1 MALNIING
9 TDAAERMD
17 GTQQRDLIHAAGGND
32 TAIGWFGNDKIYGE
46 LGDDFVAGQA
56 GNDTLFGGAGNDW
69 LQSDDYD
76 QGYSDRMYG
85 GAGNDKIFADDKID
99 YSYGGAG
106 DDQVTIYFDV
116 GGVAYGG
123 AGVDTL
129 VMNYIGASL
138 NAAGVNYDVSV
149 TLRGPDAGATSGPD
163 SMVLA
168 GFEALTITTYM
179 GNDTVTGGALNDR
192 IDVYSGAN
200 IVQAGAGDDYV
211 SFHSG
216 VQNMLDGGA
225 GQDTIHIIAWED
237 LDGLTLTVTG
247 TDTVDDAGSVL
258 TGFEIWQVNGSNF
271 DDHVIFGDGSDWMRG
286 RGGADVVQGMR
297 GHDRLAGGAGDD
309 DLYGGIGGD
318 VLRGGLGSDSLTGGA
333 GADTFQF
340 GQLKA
345 VGDGITDFVSG
356 VDHIEIG
363 ARVIARVLSPGV
375 VADSMFHMGDAIGDT
390 GQFVYRAEA
399 GAGLL
404 IWDANGT
411 GDGGE
416 LLIARLD
423 GAPPLVA
430 ADLTILP
437 FP

>member
-1 MALNIING
+1 MIIMKRRRVLG
-9 TDAAERMD
+9 WAA
-17 GTQQRDLIHAAGGND
+17 GLTGVSLLAPIASIGHAADQAPTPSQHRGPFYPRQFPVDKDFDLTMIAGHD
-32 TAIGWFGNDKIYGE
+32 GVAFGEI
-46 LGDDFVAGQA
+46 
-56 GNDTLFGGAGNDW
+56 
-69 LQSDDYD
+69 
-76 QGYSDRMYG
+76 
-85 GAGNDKIFADDKID
+85 
-99 YSYGGAG
+99 
-106 DDQVTIYFDV
+106 VTIFGRVSDV
-116 GGVAYGG
+116 DGQ
-123 AGVDTL
+123 
-129 VMNYIGASL
+129 SL
-138 NAAGVNYDVSV
+138 
-149 TLRGPDAGATSGPD
+149 
-163 SMVLA
+163 
-168 GFEALTITTYM
+168 
-179 GNDTVTGGALNDR
+179 
-192 IDVYSGAN
+192 
-200 IVQAGAGDDYV
+200 
-211 SFHSG
+211 SG
-216 VQNMLDGGA
+216 VM
-225 GQDTIHIIAWED
+225 I
-237 LDGLTLTVTG
+237 
-247 TDTVDDAGSVL
+247 
-258 TGFEIWQVNGSNF
+258 EIWQVNGSNF

-356 VDHIEIG
+356 VDHVEIG